1 MSAPKDTKANA
12 AAVQPDED
20 DDVPA
25 LEQAD
30 TTSKDDKTSA
40 LADRVAA
47 QLGAGKQP
55 KRYAK
60 AMARLGLKPEA
71 NIMRVQIRKSQGLSF
86 GIAKPEVYRFPST
99 NTFVIF
105 GETQFE
111 ETGSDASKAAAAV
124 TSAPEATTAPAANAA
139 ADEDEGEV
147 DASGLQDKEIDI
159 VMTQAGVSRAR
170 AVRALKNNNGD
181 IVNSIMELTM

>member
-1 MSAPKDTKANA
+1 MSAPKDKQAPAANPA
-12 AAVQPDED
+12 EED
-20 DDVPA
+20 DDVPE
-25 LEQAD
+25 LEP
-30 TTSKDDKTSA
+30 TSEDGQ
-40 LADRVAA
+40 VAGKGN
-47 QLGAGKQP
+47 LGAGKQP

-71 NIMRVQIRKSQGLSF
+71 NIARVQIRKSQGFSF
-86 GIAKPEVYRFPST
+86 GIAKPEVYRFPNT

-111 ETGSDASKAAAAV
+111 DAGSDASKAAAAV
-124 TSAPEATTAPAANAA
+124 TSAAPENKPAAAA

-147 DASGLQDKEIDI
+147 DASGLQEKEIDI
-159 VMTQAGVSRAR
+159 VMTQANVSRAR
-170 AVRALKNNNGD
+170 AIKALKNNNGD

>member
-1 MSAPKDTKANA
+1 MSAPKDNNA
-12 AAVQPDED
+12 PAVNTAADED
-20 DDVPA
+20 DDCPA
-25 LEQAD
+25 LEP
-30 TTSKDDKTSA
+30 TTQENA
-40 LADRVAA
+40 ADRVA
-47 QLGAGKQP
+47 QLNAGKQP

-86 GIAKPEVYRFPST
+86 GIQKPEVYRFPNT

-105 GETQFE
+105 GETTFDD
-111 ETGSDASKAAAAV
+111 GAASDASKAAAAV
-124 TSAPEATTAPAANAA
+124 TSAAPDAKPAAAAPAAE
-139 ADEDEGEV
+139 EDEGEV
-147 DASGLQDKEIDI
+147 DASGLQEKEIDI

-170 AVRALKNNNGD
+170 AVKALKANNGD

>member
-1 MSAPKDTKANA
+1 MSAPKDTNAPATA
-12 AAVQPDED
+12 AAADE

-25 LEQAD
+25 LEEATNVVAD
-30 TTSKDDKTSA
+30 NTAAAGSKGS
-40 LADRVAA
+40 
-47 QLGAGKQP
+47 

-60 AMARLGLKPEA
+60 AMSKLGLKPEP
-71 NIMRVQIRKSQGLSF
+71 NVLRVQIRKSPGLAF
-86 GIAKPEVYRFPST
+86 GIAKPEVYRFPGT

-111 ETGSDASKAAAAV
+111 EMGSDVHKAAAAV
-124 TSAPEATTAPAANAA
+124 TSATSEAKPAGAA
-139 ADEDEGEV
+139 AAEEEEGEV
-147 DASGLQDKEIDI
+147 DASGLQEKEIDI
-159 VMTQAGVSRAR
+159 VMTQANVSRAR

>member
-1 MSAPKDTKANA
+1 MSAPKDTKAPA
-12 AAVQPDED
+12 AARVEDD

-25 LEQAD
+25 LEP
-30 TTSKDDKTSA
+30 TKDDNAAA
-40 LADRVAA
+40 LAERVAA
-47 QLGAGKQP
+47 QVGAGKQP

-60 AMARLGLKPEA
+60 AMAKLGLKPEP

-86 GIAKPEVYRFPST
+86 GIAKPEVYRFPTT

-111 ETGSDASKAAAAV
+111 ESGSDASKAAAAV
-124 TSAPEATTAPAANAA
+124 TSAAPTEGAAGKAPAAA

-147 DASGLQDKEIDI
+147 DASGLQEKEIDI

>member
-1 MSAPKDTKANA
+1 MSAPKDNAAPANA
-12 AAVQPDED
+12 VAADDED
-20 DDVPA
+20 DCPA
-25 LEQAD
+25 LEPTGKAGQ
-30 TTSKDDKTSA
+30 
-40 LADRVAA
+40 V
-47 QLGAGKQP
+47 QQPGAGGKQA

-60 AMARLGLKPEA
+60 AMARLGLKPELG
-71 NIMRVQIRKSQGLSF
+71 IVRVQIRKSAGLSF
-86 GIAKPEVYRFPST
+86 GLAKPEVYRFPAT

-111 ETGSDASKAAAAV
+111 EMGSDAHKAAAAV
-124 TSAPEATTAPAANAA
+124 TSAAPESKAAAAA

-170 AVRALKNNNGD
+170 AVKALKNNNGD